1 MTPIFPQAAHDPRQ
15 SCDQCIATQVGHAD
29 AGMIIAD
36 ALESSC
42 AQDTQADSTIS
53 LHMRDTTV
61 NQLHLLSTACKSRSC
76 TRTSSSLKVV
86 CTTSSLSTVPTGSLS
101 GPLAAAS
108 AAAAAGALLLC

>member
-36 ALESSC
+36 ALES
-42 AQDTQADSTIS
+42 S